1 MRATRARELQKDA
14 DEIAAYHERWDI
26 LGLLG
31 DPADADCES
40 AEITQPTKTGERAG
54 IDTNAGH
61 DCGGPE
67 REIPGVRRLGSGE
80 EFLAHR
86 GATTG
91 NSPVSGQVRT
101 PDPYH
106 LERLESSPRE
116 AVSERG
122 TGDNPVRQNPYAE
135 AARAVKVAKLAAVLK
150 RNGVDYTAACAMG
163 SLGWIHWAHK
173 AGVNLPSRESRAAVI
188 AQLRAMEPEGGEAA

>member
-1 MRATRARELQKDA
+1 MRYLNRRQLEAAAA
-14 DEIAAYHERWDI
+14 DEAAFLERVDV
-26 LGLLG
+26 LGMLG
-31 DPADADCES
+31 DDI
-40 AEITQPTKTGERAG
+40 EITQPREEGERAG

-61 DCGGPE
+61 DCGGTV
-67 REIPGVRRLGSGE
+67 REIPGVRRHGSE
-80 EFLAHR
+80 NKVLAHQ

-116 AVSERG
+116 AASEHG
-122 TGDNPVRQNPYAE
+122 TGDDPTRQNPYLA
-135 AARAVKVAKLAAVLK
+135 AARAKKVAALVAAMK
-150 RNGVDYTAACAMG
+150 RDNVDYAAACAMG

-173 AGVNLPSRESRAAVI
+173 AKVNIPSRETRAVVI
-188 AQLRAMEPEGGEAA
+188 AQLRAMEPEDGEAA